1 MEEKMRKKDLEN
13 EAKLIEVFKGKKEL
27 LQKLKDQE
35 QPLKLLSEN
44 KQNLVDEIAEF
55 ESLKLKLD
63 EKFNTTIADLETKM
77 KEKDDLTAEMVTEK
91 VRMQQEHK

>member
-1 MEEKMRKKDLEN
+1 M
-13 EAKLIEVFKGKKEL
+13 
-27 LQKLKDQE
+27 
-35 QPLKLLSEN
+35 
-44 KQNLVDEIAEF
+44 DEIAEF